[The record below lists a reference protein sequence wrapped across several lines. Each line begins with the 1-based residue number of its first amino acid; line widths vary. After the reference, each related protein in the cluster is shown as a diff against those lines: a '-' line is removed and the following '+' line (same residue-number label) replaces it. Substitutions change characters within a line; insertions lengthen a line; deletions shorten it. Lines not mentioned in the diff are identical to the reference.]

1 MDQRGIKTKMEDH
14 QTIGNRIGTTIS
26 DRKIKEDHLTKNV
39 RTIVPRRNKIHPQ
52 FRKSNPQLQTLELAL
67 KQLLKLVLVHV
78 QLKFLQFVLMDVQ
91 TQSLLGVKAKSSRKK
106 YV

>member
-14 QTIGNRIGTTIS
+14 QAIGNRIGTTIS

-39 RTIVPRRNKIHPQ
+39 RTIVLRRNKIHPQ